1 MERVLV
7 DQGSD
12 AEIMYHDLYMG
23 LNLRPEDMVS
33 YDSPPMGFGSKVV
46 EVNFIVVDAYS
57 TYTAILARPWL
68 HSM

>member
-33 YDSPPMGFGSKVV
+33 YDSPPMGFG
-46 EVNFIVVDAYS
+46 
-57 TYTAILARPWL
+57 LR
-68 HSM
+68 